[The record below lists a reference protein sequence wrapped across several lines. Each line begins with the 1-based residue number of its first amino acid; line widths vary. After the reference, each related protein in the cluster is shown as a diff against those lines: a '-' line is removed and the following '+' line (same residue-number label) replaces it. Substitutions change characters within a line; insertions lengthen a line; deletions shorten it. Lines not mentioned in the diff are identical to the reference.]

1 MSALLAAG
9 WARSRSQSVSV
20 VPMIQ
25 CWCHGMTNS
34 RLVLVRVIRPQ
45 PASIRSRGTS
55 RWTPLEARTRND
67 FAGCSPVGASIR
79 ASSSIQTPAALITVR
94 ARTSISRPDS
104 RSRTLTPATRPPMPL
119 AGPVWSARKPTT
131 RVLLATAA
139 PKWAAVRDSIMVCRA
154 SSTCPS

>member
-9 WARSRSQSVSV
+9 WARSRFQSVSV

-34 RLVLVRVIRPQ
+34 RLDLVLVISPQ
-45 PASIRSRGTS
+45 PASMRSRGTS
-55 RWTPLEARTRND
+55 RCTPLEARTRND
-67 FAGCSPVGASIR
+67 LAGCRPLGLSSWASW
-79 ASSSIQTPAALITVR
+79 SIQTPAALITVR
-94 ARTSISRPDS
+94 ALISISRPDS
-104 RSRTLTPATRPPMPL
+104 RSRTRTPAIRPPRPR
-119 AGPVWSARKPTT
+119 AGPFGSARKPTT

-154 SSTCPS
+154 SST